1 MKKHLIQYLKLL
13 SHLSDDQFEEIK
25 DIINSYTK
33 RGEKPNT
40 EDMFDIALNL
50 LSKNFEK
57 DINQKLS

>member
-13 SHLSDDQFEEIK
+13 SHLRDDQFEEIK

-33 RGEKPNT
+33 RGEKPKT

>member
-1 MKKHLIQYLKLL
+1 MKKRLIQYLKLL
-13 SHLSDDQFEEIK
+13 SHLRDDQFEEIK

-33 RGEKPNT
+33 RGEKPKT